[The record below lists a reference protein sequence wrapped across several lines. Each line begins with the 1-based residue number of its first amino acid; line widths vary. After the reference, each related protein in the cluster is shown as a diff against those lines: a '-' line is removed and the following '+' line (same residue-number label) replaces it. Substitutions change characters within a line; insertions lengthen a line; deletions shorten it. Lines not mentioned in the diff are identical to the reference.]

1 MPAAPR
7 FESQSEDDMEPET
20 PTEPEAAP
28 RNGGSKKSKVGAQAG
43 GPTSWLQQRPEK
55 EGTKAGQRARKR
67 RGCAGSRAA
76 CWLRVGLAY
85 LWS

>member
-28 RNGGSKKSKVGAQAG
+28 HSGGPKKSKVGAQAG
-43 GPTSWLQQRPEK
+43 GPASWRQRLGK
-55 EGTKAGQRARKR
+55 EGPKAGQRARK
-67 RGCAGSRAA
+67 
-76 CWLRVGLAY
+76 
-85 LWS
+85 